1 MSSLVV
7 PRQVVAQAAALGRLL
22 CRRRFALA
30 VILPALLLLAG
41 TLLFRATDTDLA
53 IVGLFYDDVQRAWPF
68 VEAEP
73 WNTLY
78 LYGPL
83 PGLLIGIG
91 GGLLGI
97 GATAIG
103 KWETWGKAGVFLA
116 LMLLL
121 GPGLAVNTIFKPHWG
136 RPRPNQVDQFGGDYA
151 FLKVGQPGW
160 NDQLKS
166 FPSGHASMGF
176 YLFAPAFLFF
186 RRQPRL
192 ALVFLLLGLAAGG
205 ALGVTRV
212 VQGRHF
218 PSDVLW
224 SAGMVYYSGLL
235 AYLLLGL
242 WRMGDLWRIGPEP
255 AAASAAAS
263 PEIFSIEQA
272 RREREQEREETQ
284 EADRRKTA

>member
-1 MSSLVV
+1 
-7 PRQVVAQAAALGRLL
+7 
-22 CRRRFALA
+22 
-30 VILPALLLLAG
+30 
-41 TLLFRATDTDLA
+41 
-53 IVGLFYDDVQRAWPF
+53 

-78 LYGPL
+78 HYGPL
-83 PGLLIGIG
+83 PGLLIGIVG
-91 GGLLGI
+91 G
-97 GATAIG
+97 AIG
-103 KWETWGKAGVFLA
+103 TVACLVGRWDTWGKAGLFLL

-136 RPRPNQVDQFGGDYA
+136 RPRPNQVDRFGGDHA
-151 FLKVGQPGW
+151 FLRVGEPGW
-160 NDQLKS
+160 NSQLKS

-192 ALVFLLLGLAAGG
+192 ALAFLLLGLLAGAG
-205 ALGVTRV
+205 LGVTRV

-242 WRMGDLWRIGPEP
+242 WRMGDAWRIWPI
-255 AAASAAAS
+255 AAAGRPAAS

-272 RREREQEREETQ
+272 RRERQRDREEPP
-284 EADRRKTA
+284 EAERRKTA